1 MCAMSTISRHPAS
14 SHISRSRGKS
24 NVRAYALAK
33 LENKKLD
40 MIVANRVGEDCGFDQ
55 DVNTVEVLWDGGEQA
70 FAQAAKSELA
80 RDIIQLVA
88 ARYSATRG
96 SDTQPALPR
105 LHAID

>member
-1 MCAMSTISRHPAS
+1 MHEVTAALDDGPFTVGFAAETE
-14 SHISRSRGKS
+14 
-24 NVRAYALAK
+24 NVRDYAIGK
-33 LENKKLD
+33 LRNKRLD